1 MGMLHAVAVCI
12 VYFLHLLTQR
22 VHFLVEL
29 FQHLGDVIHLFC
41 IFIWPSQ
48 ICRHRV
54 KWWAGGL
61 GRTWCQAESRDGTNK
76 GVAGDRCGLV
86 TIKIQKLYWSHYSQN
101 TELQTRLTGW
111 WCYLNWVL
119 TAIYL
124 PHDLDGVSSLA
135 APYSS
140 NHNYANCAYST
151 HSWSWQLDI
160 YTPAPGLMWTVIRK
174 QSWSVALCLSV

>member
-1 MGMLHAVAVCI
+1 MLVETIGNGDVCPGTNMGWAAHGDMAADTCHEGWGRGMVTPTRVTRGHVSRASNMQSWDTMGMLHAVAVCI

-41 IFIWPSQ
+41 IFIWSSQ

-86 TIKIQKLYWSHYSQN
+86 TIKIQKLY
-101 TELQTRLTGW
+101 
-111 WCYLNWVL
+111 
-119 TAIYL
+119 
-124 PHDLDGVSSLA
+124 
-135 APYSS
+135 
-140 NHNYANCAYST
+140 
-151 HSWSWQLDI
+151 
-160 YTPAPGLMWTVIRK
+160 
-174 QSWSVALCLSV
+174 